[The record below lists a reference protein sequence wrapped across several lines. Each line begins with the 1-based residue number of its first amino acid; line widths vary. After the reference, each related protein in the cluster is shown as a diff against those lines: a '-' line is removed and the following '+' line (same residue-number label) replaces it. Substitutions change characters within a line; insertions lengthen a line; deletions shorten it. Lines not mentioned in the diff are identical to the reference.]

1 MKKYLV
7 IGDGESPHILKWVR
21 ELSKYF
27 ELYLVSS
34 TDVNPEVRNIIPED
48 RIFTFKMNISESGGN
63 IQFYKMIFP
72 LKKII
77 RRIKPDF
84 VNAHYI
90 TSHGT
95 VAAVARKFS
104 SHKFPLIL
112 SAWGTDILVT
122 PNRNAFYK
130 WITRFALKQAALVT
144 TDSLSVAKVV
154 HDLSS
159 TPTTTFPFGLEA
171 LPEASSE
178 NKDKNLFFS
187 NRTLNAN
194 SNIDRVLHFF
204 ARVAEQNK
212 DARLVVANDGPMKEV
227 LIELGKQLGI
237 GDRVKFSGF
246 ISPKEQDDHYRKSQ
260 FYFSILSSDALS
272 VSLLEAMAY
281 GCIPL
286 VSDLPDNRD
295 WVTDN
300 ENGIIMIEGIRIDV
314 LPAIQEKA
322 DAIFQKNRKMIT
334 EKAIFPKSI
343 KEFISKLESIETPN
357 K

>member
-1 MKKYLV
+1 MKKYLI

-34 TDVNPEVRNIIPED
+34 KDVSPEIRNLIPED
-48 RIFTFKMNISESGGN
+48 RIFTFKLKISESGGN
-63 IQFYKMIFP
+63 FRFYKMIFP
-72 LKKII
+72 LKKIV
-77 RRIKPDF
+77 RRIRPDY

-90 TSHGT
+90 TSHGF
-95 VAAVARKFS
+95 VAALARKFS
-104 SHKFPLIL
+104 SHKFPLIQ
-112 SAWGTDILVT
+112 SAWGTDILIT
-122 PNRNAFYK
+122 PKRNALYR
-130 WITRFALKQAALVT
+130 WITRFALKRVILVT
-144 TDSLSVAKVV
+144 TDSALVAGKI
-154 HDLSS
+154 HELSS
-159 TPTTTFPFGLEA
+159 SETMTFPFGLEK
-171 LPEASSE
+171 LPDVSMTD
-178 NKDKNLFFS
+178 KDPNLFFS

-212 DARLVVANDGPMKEV
+212 DARLVVANDGPLKEV

-246 ISPKEQDDHYRKSQ
+246 ISPEEQDDHYRKSQ
-260 FYFSILSSDALS
+260 YYFSVLSSDALS

-322 DAIFQKNRKMIT
+322 DAIFQKNREMIT

-343 KEFISKLESIETPN
+343 KEFISKLESIKTSN

>member
-1 MKKYLV
+1 MKRYLL
-7 IGDGESPHILKWVR
+7 IGNAESPHIIKWAK
-21 ELSKYF
+21 ELVKHF
-27 ELYLVSS
+27 QVHVVSS
-34 TDVNPEVRNIIPED
+34 QDVSPEIKELIPDNRIYAFNLNIA
-48 RIFTFKMNISESGGN
+48 ESGGN
-63 IQFYKMIFP
+63 IQFYKMILP

-77 RRIKPDF
+77 KRIKPDF

-95 VAAVARKFS
+95 VAAVAKKFS

-122 PNRNAFYK
+122 PGRNLLYK
-130 WITRFALKQAALVT
+130 KITRFALKQAALVT
-144 TDSLSVAKVV
+144 TDSMSVAKVV
-154 HDLSS
+154 HELSS

-171 LPEASSE
+171 LPEASSDS
-178 NKDKNLFFS
+178 KDKNLFFS

-246 ISPKEQDDHYRKSQ
+246 INPEEQDDYYRKSQ
-260 FYFSILSSDALS
+260 YYFSVLSSDALS

-300 ENGIIMIEGIRIDV
+300 ENGIIMTEGIRIDV

-322 DAIFQKNRKMIT
+322 AAIFQKNREMIT

-343 KEFISKLESIETPN
+343 KEFISKLESIETSN

>member
-1 MKKYLV
+1 
-7 IGDGESPHILKWVR
+7 
-21 ELSKYF
+21 
-27 ELYLVSS
+27 
-34 TDVNPEVRNIIPED
+34 
-48 RIFTFKMNISESGGN
+48 
-63 IQFYKMIFP
+63 
-72 LKKII
+72 
-77 RRIKPDF
+77 KPDF

-122 PNRNAFYK
+122 PKRNALYK
-130 WITRFALKQAALVT
+130 WITRFALGQAFLAT
-144 TDSLSVAKVV
+144 TDSMRVATLI
-154 HDLSS
+154 HELSS
-159 TPTTTFPFGLEA
+159 TETITFPFGLEA
-171 LPEASSE
+171 LPEASSDS
-178 NKDKNLFFS
+178 KDKNLFFS

-212 DARLVVANDGPMKEV
+212 DARLVVANEGTLKAN
-227 LIELGKQLGI
+227 LIELSKELGI
-237 GDRVKFSGF
+237 ENAVNFVGF
-246 ISPKEQDDHYRKSQ
+246 ISETEQNEYYRKSQ
-260 FYFSILSSDALS
+260 YYFSVLSSDALS

-322 DAIFQKNRKMIT
+322 AAIFQKNREMIT

-343 KEFISKLESIETPN
+343 KEFISKLESIETSN